1 MKTAIFTIV
10 AVCAL
15 FASIATFAADPAPAP
30 NEERI
35 THLISKLGEKDWK
48 KRVAATDEL
57 QRIGKPALPHLEK
70 ALTSTDEEV
79 RSRVEFLIAQIKDA
93 QPDLTLADL
102 LQRVAKRAQAN
113 PADLKSLKSVC
124 QKLLGNLTA
133 QPKGGTVIMDA
144 NGSVTIV
151 DNNGGMLMSDPAGNT
166 TVMDCE
172 GAIIAVN
179 AEGKLTEHEGI
190 GAAAAKKKIADL
202 KSTVGKSAP
211 NNVGGSIILDDNGAM
226 TVMLDNGA
234 VVVTDPDGA
243 ILMQNGLV
251 PQNPFEAINQMFAQ
265 ILGNLGEIRVGGAAM
280 QGQLLVIQNGQV
292 IAPGPA
298 LPNQAL
304 VLNENALIQQL
315 LGAGQ
320 PVQINNAAQLNLANM
335 GQILNQL
342 LGQAG
347 FANAA
352 PQAQI
357 TPPAPKEIA
366 SADLLD
372 TFGARLGEAA
382 DGLRVTDLKPN
393 SPAANAGLLIGDLIA
408 KVNGREAASLDAV
421 KDLLTKPD
429 PENPLKLEV
438 TRKDETVQITVSFK

>member
-1 MKTAIFTIV
+1 MKKIV
-10 AVCAL
+10 FPILAASAL
-15 FASIATFAADPAPAP
+15 LIASLANAADPAPNP
-30 NEERI
+30 QEERI
-35 THLISKLGEKDWK
+35 THLISQLGEKDWK

-57 QRIGKPALPHLEK
+57 QRIGKPALPHLEQ
-70 ALTSTDEEV
+70 ALQSSDEEV
-79 RSRVEFLIAQIKDA
+79 RTRVEFLIAQIKDA
-93 QPDLTLADL
+93 QPNLTLTDL
-102 LQRVAKRAQAN
+102 LQRIAKGAQAK

-133 QPKGGTVIMDA
+133 QPKGGSVIMDA
-144 NGSVTIV
+144 NGSVTVV
-151 DNNGGMLMSDPAGNT
+151 DNNGGMLMSDPAGNI

-179 AEGKLTEHEGI
+179 ADGKLTEHEGI
-190 GAAAAKKKIADL
+190 GAAAARKKIADL
-202 KSTVGKSAP
+202 KSTVGKSGP
-211 NNVGGSIILDDNGAM
+211 NHVGGSVILDDNGAM
-226 TVMLDNGA
+226 TVVLDNGA
-234 VVVTDPDGA
+234 MVVTDPDGE
-243 ILMQNGLV
+243 ILMQNGTV

-265 ILGNLGEIRVGGAAM
+265 ILGNIGEIRIGGAAM

-335 GQILNQL
+335 GQLLNQL

-347 FANAA
+347 IANAA

-357 TPPAPKEIA
+357 TPPAPKAVA
-366 SADLLD
+366 SSDLMD

-393 SPAANAGLLIGDLIA
+393 SPAAKSGLQIGDLIA
-408 KVNGREAASLDAV
+408 KVNGRDCATLDAV

-438 TRKDETVQITVSFK
+438 TRKDETVHVTVSFK